1 MKVREVALSVFELAT
16 VTPLLALSE
25 WGPPG
30 ARRWRPR
37 RSGDANWWRSRGA
50 GATEQ
55 VHLMH
60 VRTDAGVE
68 GACTVGDVRYRVMSE
83 RALAQLRALAIGE
96 DALDRERL
104 NGKLRRAARFAFL
117 PPGWAGAF
125 DNCLWDIAGKVA
137 GAPVYELL
145 GRVRAAC
152 PAYYN
157 SGGGSVAEAV
167 EDSRRAVALGFTA
180 VKDHFGAGAAENPR
194 WFAAVREAVG
204 PEVVLMH
211 DAAEN
216 AYTGAEAVQVGRA
229 LEDLS
234 FLWFEEPLSD
244 RDQAG
249 LQRLCRELAI
259 PVAGAETLMHDHELC
274 AQWLLSGTVDILRGN
289 ARHGVTPLLALA
301 RLAAERNTT
310 VELNGP
316 GGLFGLVH
324 AHLCCA
330 IPNTRYY
337 EYFPGG
343 SRDAAG
349 SEIGLTNPP
358 LPVDGAI
365 APPPGHGWGA
375 EWDWDYLHRHRVA
388 TL

>member
-1 MKVREVALSVFELAT
+1 MKVREVTLSVFELPT
-16 VTPLLALSE
+16 VTPLLQLSE
-25 WGPPG
+25 FGPPG
-30 ARRWRPR
+30 ARRWRPSR
-37 RSGDANWWRSRGA
+37 HGDANWWRSRGA
-50 GATEQ
+50 GATEP

-68 GACTVGDVRYRVMSE
+68 GVCTVGDVRYRVMSE

-104 NGKLRRAARFAFL
+104 DAKLRRAARFAFL

-137 GAPVYELL
+137 GAPVCELL
-145 GRVRAAC
+145 GRERATC

-157 SGGGSVAEAV
+157 SGGGSLAEAV
-167 EDSRRAVALGFTA
+167 EDSRHAVALGFTA
-180 VKDHFGAGAAENPR
+180 VKDHFGRGAGENSR
-194 WFAAVREAVG
+194 WFASVREAVG
-204 PEVVLMH
+204 PEVALMH
-211 DAAEN
+211 DAAGE
-216 AYTGAEAVQVGRA
+216 AYTWAEAVQVGRT
-229 LEDLS
+229 LEDLG
-234 FLWFEEPLSD
+234 FRWFEEPLSD

-249 LQRLCRELAI
+249 LQRLCRELKI

-289 ARHGVTPLLALA
+289 ARHGVTPLLKLA
-301 RLAAERNTT
+301 RLAAERGTT
-310 VELNGP
+310 IELNGP

-330 IPNTRYY
+330 IPNTGYY

-349 SEIGLTNPP
+349 REIGLTNPP
-358 LPVDGAI
+358 LPADGTI
-365 APPPGHGWGA
+365 APPSGPGWGA
-375 EWDWDYLHRHRVA
+375 EWDWDYLRRHRVA

>member
-1 MKVREVALSVFELAT
+1 MKIREVTLSVFELAT
-16 VTPLLALSE
+16 VTPLLALGE
-25 WGPPG
+25 YGPPD
-30 ARRWRPR
+30 ARRWRPQ

-50 GATEQ
+50 GVTEP

-60 VRTDAGVE
+60 VRTDAGAE
-68 GACTVGDVRYRVMSE
+68 GMCTVGDVRYRVMSE
-83 RALAQLRALAIGE
+83 RALAQLRALVIGE

-104 NGKLRRAARFAFL
+104 DAKLRRAARFAFL

-137 GAPVYELL
+137 REPVCELL
-145 GRVRAAC
+145 GRERATC

-157 SGGGSVAEAV
+157 SGGASLAEAV
-167 EDSRRAVALGFTA
+167 EDARRAVSLGFTA
-180 VKDHFGAGAAENPR
+180 VKDHFAHGAGENAR
-194 WFAAVREAVG
+194 RFAAVREALG
-204 PEVVLMH
+204 PEVALMH
-211 DAAEN
+211 DAAGE
-216 AYTGAEAVQVGRA
+216 AYTWAEAVQVGRT
-229 LEDLS
+229 LEDLR

-249 LQRLCRELAI
+249 LQRLCRELEI

-349 SEIGLTNPP
+349 TEIGLTNPP
-358 LPVDGAI
+358 LPSNGTI
-365 APPPGHGWGA
+365 SPPAGPGWGA
-375 EWDWDYLHRHRVA
+375 EWDWDYLRRHRVA
-388 TL
+388 CL